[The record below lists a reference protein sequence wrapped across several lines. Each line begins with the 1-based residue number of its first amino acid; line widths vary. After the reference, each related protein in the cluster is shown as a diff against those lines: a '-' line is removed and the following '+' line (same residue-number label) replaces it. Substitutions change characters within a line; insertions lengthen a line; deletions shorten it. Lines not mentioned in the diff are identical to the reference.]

1 MSEKTILRENIQKP
15 AKKKL
20 KLDIESAQK
29 KNLEAIYQT
38 NINDKE
44 IERFLKIFS
53 IIIEQEEETLQA
65 ADSEDGV
72 VDILIAIARKITELL
87 RKGIDTLNL
96 PPVLPKTLKAL
107 KDLVNLFKLK
117 NTKDKKTA

>member
-72 VDILIAIARKITELL
+72 VDVLIAIARKITELL